1 MHRRK
6 FGEEHDIA
14 LLKEV
19 IAIGAHVSKRGSQME
34 NFDAISDTLNKSG
47 VLPCLQTPSIALIAT
62 DYL

>member
-1 MHRRK
+1 MAEVIAVDAPSESRAVHRRK

-34 NFDAISDTLNKSG
+34 NFDMLGIL
-47 VLPCLQTPSIALIAT
+47 
-62 DYL
+62 